1 MRPFSSPATNAAA
14 AAVLAAAIAASAA
27 TATQC
32 SASLDDIKADLE
44 EIKKVLGVEE
54 FSFKDKVRTYLTFRY
69 CV

>member
-1 MRPFSSPATNAAA
+1 M
-14 AAVLAAAIAASAA
+14 LAAAIAASAA